1 MMDQNFHPIHIV
13 DEKRQIQRCHQ
24 IILMFFTINNPL
36 IELSKAQNS
45 PKLVES
51 PKLNKKRKKEMP
63 ELKRLN
69 VPTEYNSNEN
79 LQAIP
84 SPIKTLQD
92 VRYFSLTMKYDPLLG
107 IINRRLKDSK
117 IQDRSLQNYKL
128 LKQNLLVIQLK
139 YSGPSVQ
146 TPTIMAV
153 TPSQLTNG
161 QVRIFS
167 YVTWTMFSNSQ
178 FRTLIFREF
187 SILIPRW
194 KRHQG
199 HVRSLRWP
207 VYNRQDRVT

>member
-1 MMDQNFHPIHIV
+1 
-13 DEKRQIQRCHQ
+13 
-24 IILMFFTINNPL
+24 
-36 IELSKAQNS
+36 
-45 PKLVES
+45 
-51 PKLNKKRKKEMP
+51 MP

-167 YVTWTMFSNSQ
+167 HVFKFSISNSQ
-178 FRTLIFREF
+178 FQGIFNFDSKTEATTRSREVTSMAGIQSAGSSHMTGHLPTMEIKSEPM
-187 SILIPRW
+187 SIESCSVAKTFEVISISDLMNFIFFR
-194 KRHQG
+194 
-199 HVRSLRWP
+199 
-207 VYNRQDRVT
+207 